1 MTNRD
6 RIHRRGSLWLN
17 SVLVNYPSQAM
28 PAAVVPYARER
39 FNEAL
44 DRSAGKSLP
53 VRLPDDEMALVPLT
67 DDTVLPGP
75 ETWLDTRQNPRLL
88 STLVREAVF
97 RQLRHIAETRGIY
110 KVVGRKPPTVETL
123 KDFGLVPAH
132 LGLPPWLTK
141 RVVITF
147 ETRIVELPGAGPT
160 VVLTCVQRLRT
171 IIGANCEELTAA
183 GVGLIGSYVSQ
194 WAARPDP
201 ALDDRLEIAGRV
213 VSVEGGVLTL
223 ADHAGGPDRIP
234 ATEAFLEPT
243 RANFDSVVEELTQR
257 RAERIIAEITRREA
271 DWRWGEV
278 VQKRVERAF
287 DFIRGAE
294 LWLAR
299 GVPLELGPL
308 LGEGAPFPSAHQF
321 PKPILS
327 FDPGGRH
334 SDAWAQRTL
343 DKVGPYDR
351 QTFEAKRLRIAVV
364 CEASQ
369 RGRTSE
375 VVAAFLEGMPDV
387 RSSKGLVPHETG
399 LVGRFRLQ
407 QASVEFFEVSA
418 ATGEAYA
425 DAARRAMSMA
435 AERDQPWDLGILQVR
450 REWKELPEASSPYWM
465 AKATFLKRDVPTQA
479 LATEMMHL
487 SAFEQA
493 CALANASL
501 ATYAKLG
508 GKPWLLRTK
517 GSTDHEL
524 VFGLG
529 SSTRKTGRKGAGERV
544 VGITTVFSSEGN
556 YLLDAHTGA
565 VPFQEYPACL
575 TEVLRK
581 AVTRVRDENAW
592 RPRDSVRLVFHA
604 FTQVRRET
612 AEAVAQAVQDL
623 GLDRVTFAF
632 LHVAEDHPW
641 TLLDL
646 SARSG
651 KCAFGPE
658 RGQAI
663 ELGER
668 EWLVSLTGRQQ
679 VKADGQGIPAPVLL
693 RLHGDSTFKDMLY
706 LSRQVSDFACH
717 SWRTFGPSR
726 APITLLYA
734 DEIAKQLAGLEQ
746 TAAWDRDAVT
756 GRIMR
761 KPWFL

>member
-1 MTNRD
+1 MKNRD
-6 RIHRRGSLWLN
+6 RIHARGSLWLN
-17 SVLVNYPSQAM
+17 SVQVKYPSQAI
-28 PAAVVPYARER
+28 PAAVVPYALER
-39 FNEAL
+39 FHEAL
-44 DRSAGKSLP
+44 DRSAGSSLP
-53 VRLPDDEMALVPLT
+53 VRLPGDEMAIVPIS
-67 DDTVLPGP
+67 DDAVLPEP
-75 ETWLDTRQNPRLL
+75 QASLDAGRNPRLL
-88 STLVREAVF
+88 STLTREAVF
-97 RQLRHIAETRGIY
+97 RHLRHISETRGIY
-110 KVVGRKPPTVETL
+110 RVVGRKPPTVETE
-123 KDFGLVPAH
+123 KDFGLVPEQ

-147 ETRIVELPGAGPT
+147 ETRIIAPPRIGPI

-183 GVGLIGSYVSQ
+183 GVGLVGSYVCQ
-194 WAARPDP
+194 WFARADP
-201 ALDDRLEIAGRV
+201 SLEDRLQISGRV
-213 VSVEGGVLTL
+213 LKVDGGMLIL
-223 ADHAGGPDRIP
+223 ADHGDGPARIP
-234 ATEAFLEPT
+234 AEEAFLEPT
-243 RANFDSVVEELTQR
+243 QANFDYVVEELTQR
-257 RAERIIAEITRREA
+257 RAERIIVEIARHEA
-271 DWRWGEV
+271 DWRWGEA

-287 DFIRGAE
+287 DFFRGSK

-308 LGEGAPFPSAHQF
+308 LGEGIPFPPTHQF
-321 PKPILS
+321 AKPSLS

-334 SDAWAQRTL
+334 SDTWAQRTL

-375 VVAAFLEGMPDV
+375 AVSAFLDGMSNV

-407 QASVEFFEVSA
+407 KASVEFFEAST

-425 DAARRAMSMA
+425 EAARRAMQEA
-435 AERDQPWDLGILQVR
+435 AERDQPWDLGLLQVR
-450 REWKELPEASSPYWM
+450 REWKERPEASSPYWM

-487 SAFEQA
+487 PAFELA

-517 GSTDHEL
+517 GATDHEL
-524 VFGLG
+524 VFGVG
-529 SSTRKTGRKGAGERV
+529 SSTRKAGRKGAGERV

-556 YLLDAHTGA
+556 YLLDAHTGV
-565 VPFQEYPACL
+565 VPFQEYPARL

-581 AVTRVRDENAW
+581 VVARVRDENAW
-592 RPRDSVRLVFHA
+592 RPSDSVRLVFHA

-612 AEAVAQAVQDL
+612 AEAVVRAVRSL
-623 GLDRVTFAF
+623 GLERVTFAF

-646 SARSG
+646 SASSG
-651 KCAFGPE
+651 KAAYGPE

-679 VKADGQGIPAPVLL
+679 VKAGGQGIPAPVLL

-746 TAAWDRDAVT
+746 TPTWDRDAVT

-761 KPWFL
+761 SPWFL